1 VCYDNTNHKV
11 AKREGNLGKVIGGS
25 KTSIV
30 EPSIE
35 TKLGATIEVHGRE
48 GTEAHN
54 S

>member
-1 VCYDNTNHKV
+1 VFYDNTNHKV
-11 AKREGNLGKVIGGS
+11 AEREGNLGKVIGGS